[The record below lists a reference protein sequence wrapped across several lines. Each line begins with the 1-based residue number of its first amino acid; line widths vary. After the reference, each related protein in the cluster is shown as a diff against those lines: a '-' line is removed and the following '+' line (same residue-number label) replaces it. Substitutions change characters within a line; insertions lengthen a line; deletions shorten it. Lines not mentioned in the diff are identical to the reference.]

1 MERSEPTVRNS
12 YRSLVGKPGVVYV
25 LENDGLRHGWLKIG
39 CSTRSGHARALDLNA
54 DANTGTPGA
63 YRCVYQVRT
72 VDCGT
77 AEQEVFVKLSAH
89 RRGKWG
95 QEFFEVDLA
104 LAKETIRLVCSTV
117 DQRGAADP
125 APTSAAATDDRDIRP
140 PTSGIAKPQRPS
152 SDFTARQARWRQ
164 SARRPRRPWV
174 APTIVVGVVIV
185 IAAGLGGQQSLPT
198 NSRPITQAAKAAPQ
212 PAKPATSTKPGVG
225 TQTAGGMVRPDG
237 PHPAAAAH
245 ATTGTVSVGDTG
257 TASSATHGSSAD
269 TGAATESATA
279 TTKSRG
285 GETTGSSRSERSPNA
300 ASCSTEAMMQ
310 DPVAYSRCMA
320 SQPP

>member
-1 MERSEPTVRNS
+1 VERSEPTVRNS

-39 CSTRSGHARALDLNA
+39 CSTRSGIARALDLNA

-77 AEQEVFVKLSAH
+77 AEQEVFARLSAH

-104 LAKETIRLVCSTV
+104 LAKEAIRMVCSAV

-125 APTSAAATDDRDIRP
+125 APPSATPAADRDILP
-140 PTSGIAKPQRPS
+140 STSGIAKPQRPLNG
-152 SDFTARQARWRQ
+152 FAARRAQWRQ
-164 SARRPRRPWV
+164 PFRRPRRSWV
-174 APTIVVGVVIV
+174 APAIVVGVLVV
-185 IAAGLGGQQSLPT
+185 IAAGLGGQQSQPT
-198 NSRPITQAAKAAPQ
+198 NSRPSVQAAKATP
-212 PAKPATSTKPGVG
+212 KPAMPATATKPGVA
-225 TQTAGGMVRPDG
+225 TQTADGMARPGG
-237 PHPAAAAH
+237 PHPAAPAH
-245 ATTGTVSVGDTG
+245 ATTGAVSDGDTG
-257 TASSATHGSSAD
+257 TPSSATHGKSAD
-269 TGAATESATA
+269 AGAATEAATA
-279 TTKSRG
+279 SSNSRG
-285 GETTGSSRSERSPNA
+285 GETTSSSRSERNANA
-300 ASCSTEAMMQ
+300 ASCSSERMMQ

-320 SQPP
+320 GQPP